1 LGINNLTE
9 NQIKQMLNIEKSV
22 KKAQFSPLEPVEID
36 SEINNIDI
44 LKNVEVDLEVE
55 LGETFLSLGEIL
67 DLKEG
72 SVIGI
77 NKMAGDTIDI
87 FLNKIWLASGE
98 VVVINDVFGIR
109 ISSFNKEE
117 KLLIKQG

>member
-1 LGINNLTE
+1 MGINNLTE